1 MNTMTDRNSDKKNL
15 SDLFES
21 VRISLASPEK
31 ILDWSHGEITKPET
45 INYRTLKPEK
55 DGLFD
60 ERIFG
65 PTKDWECYCGKYKKI
80 RYKGIVCDKCGVEVT
95 RALVRRER
103 MGHIGLAV
111 PVTHIWYL
119 RGAPSKLALI
129 LDVPSRKLEQVVYF
143 AAYIITDVN
152 EEMRQQAVNQLASEY
167 AQHTKGLKNDYK
179 KKMDT
184 AGNLTERERVSKEL
198 AEKLDKLKLAY
209 STAVS
214 EIGSLKPKT
223 IISELEYRD
232 LSLKYGGVFKAGIGA
247 EAVNELVS
255 KLDVANDIA
264 ELKKELIDAV
274 GQRRKRL
281 QKRLRLLKNFHEA
294 KISPSWMLLS
304 NLPVIPPDLRPM
316 VQLDG
321 GRFATSDLNDLYRR
335 VINRNNRLKKLLDLG
350 APEVITRNEKRMLQ
364 EAVDALLDLTARETS
379 TSTVSKRKLK
389 SLSDLLRGKQGR
401 FRQNLLGKRVD
412 YSGRSVI
419 VVGPTLSLDQC
430 GLPKT
435 IALEIF
441 KPFVIANLMRN
452 EIVHNVKTAS
462 KMVERQ
468 VPEVWDALDEVIG
481 HYYVLLNRAPTL
493 HRLGIQ
499 AFKPIL
505 VEGNAIQLHPLTC
518 SAFNADFDGD
528 QMAVHLPLSKAAQT
542 EAREIM
548 LSSHNLLKPATGD
561 PIIVPKQDVVLGCY
575 YATLAKPLAAG
586 ETIKAFNDIDEL
598 VLANANGL
606 IGYHHLIKIKLT
618 PDGDWLETTLGR
630 VLFNQIIP
638 DGLAFINS
646 PVVNKT
652 LKNTIRAVY
661 EMYGD
666 EITAKFADDLKNLGF
681 KFATASGATF
691 GAGDVV
697 IPTEKPRIMQAAE
710 DKVEQIRLQYKEGL
724 ITAEEKKRLSIG
736 VWADA
741 KSDIENLVHNKD
753 NPFSSVNL
761 MMDSQARGTMEQ
773 LNQMAGMKGIV
784 VNPAGSAIELP
795 VKSNYKEG
803 LTPLEYFVSTH
814 GARKGGADTALKT
827 SDAGYL
833 TRRLVDVAQDIT
845 ITQADCGAMAGRTIT
860 KAYVESIN
868 DKLSSVV
875 SGRFTLNPV
884 IGADGKEVV
893 PADTYINK
901 AVAAEIEESGA
912 TEVTIRSILNCQSDH
927 GACQK
932 CYGEDLARGK
942 VVNLGEAVGIIAAQS
957 IGEPGTQLTMR
968 TFHTGGV
975 ASALDITQ
983 GLPRVEELFEARTPK
998 TEALLAEK
1006 SGEVKLTEINNKKF
1020 LQLLADVDKHMEM
1033 PTGKN
1038 LTLRVEDGAKIK
1050 KGDVIAVDGN
1060 GEEVKSL
1067 VTGIVHLATKKGY
1080 IAYQKKEMIEYPVT
1094 ANMYLKVANGD
1105 KVEQG
1110 DSLTEGHYNLK
1121 TLMRLKGE
1129 DAAKQYILSEIQ
1141 KIYAWQGQN
1150 INDKHVEVIVK
1161 RMFGLVRIEDE
1172 GDSDYLAGEVVHKL
1186 VLDRAVAKL
1195 QAANKRLPQWESLL
1209 LGISKAALNTDGFL
1223 SAASFQ
1229 ETTRV
1234 LVDAAT
1240 QGKVDYLKGLKENV
1254 IIGRLIPAGTG
1265 FMPRHMSG
1273 QTSQSGVSLA
1283 PEVMAPES

>member
-630 VLFNQIIP
+630 VLFNQIVP
-638 DGLAFINS
+638 DGIAFINA

-681 KFATASGATF
+681 KFATTSGATF

>member
-1 MNTMTDRNSDKKNL
+1 M
-15 SDLFES
+15 
-21 VRISLASPEK
+21 
-31 ILDWSHGEITKPET
+31 
-45 INYRTLKPEK
+45 
-55 DGLFD
+55 
-60 ERIFG
+60 
-65 PTKDWECYCGKYKKI
+65 
-80 RYKGIVCDKCGVEVT
+80 
-95 RALVRRER
+95 
-103 MGHIGLAV
+103 
-111 PVTHIWYL
+111 
-119 RGAPSKLALI
+119 
-129 LDVPSRKLEQVVYF
+129 
-143 AAYIITDVN
+143 
-152 EEMRQQAVNQLASEY
+152 
-167 AQHTKGLKNDYK
+167 
-179 KKMDT
+179 
-184 AGNLTERERVSKEL
+184 
-198 AEKLDKLKLAY
+198 
-209 STAVS
+209 
-214 EIGSLKPKT
+214 
-223 IISELEYRD
+223 
-232 LSLKYGGVFKAGIGA
+232 
-247 EAVNELVS
+247 
-255 KLDVANDIA
+255 
-264 ELKKELIDAV
+264 
-274 GQRRKRL
+274 
-281 QKRLRLLKNFHEA
+281 
-294 KISPSWMLLS
+294 
-304 NLPVIPPDLRPM
+304 
-316 VQLDG
+316 
-321 GRFATSDLNDLYRR
+321 
-335 VINRNNRLKKLLDLG
+335 
-350 APEVITRNEKRMLQ
+350 
-364 EAVDALLDLTARETS
+364 
-379 TSTVSKRKLK
+379 
-389 SLSDLLRGKQGR
+389 
-401 FRQNLLGKRVD
+401 
-412 YSGRSVI
+412 
-419 VVGPTLSLDQC
+419 
-430 GLPKT
+430 
-435 IALEIF
+435 
-441 KPFVIANLMRN
+441 
-452 EIVHNVKTAS
+452 
-462 KMVERQ
+462 
-468 VPEVWDALDEVIG
+468 
-481 HYYVLLNRAPTL
+481 
-493 HRLGIQ
+493 
-499 AFKPIL
+499 
-505 VEGNAIQLHPLTC
+505 
-518 SAFNADFDGD
+518 
-528 QMAVHLPLSKAAQT
+528 
-542 EAREIM
+542 
-548 LSSHNLLKPATGD
+548 
-561 PIIVPKQDVVLGCY
+561 
-575 YATLAKPLAAG
+575 
-586 ETIKAFNDIDEL
+586 
-598 VLANANGL
+598 
-606 IGYHHLIKIKLT
+606 
-618 PDGDWLETTLGR
+618 
-630 VLFNQIIP
+630 
-638 DGLAFINS
+638 
-646 PVVNKT
+646 
-652 LKNTIRAVY
+652 
-661 EMYGD
+661 
-666 EITAKFADDLKNLGF
+666 
-681 KFATASGATF
+681 
-691 GAGDVV
+691 

-845 ITQADCGAMAGRTIT
+845 ITQADCGATAGRTIT

>member
-1 MNTMTDRNSDKKNL
+1 
-15 SDLFES
+15 
-21 VRISLASPEK
+21 
-31 ILDWSHGEITKPET
+31 
-45 INYRTLKPEK
+45 
-55 DGLFD
+55 
-60 ERIFG
+60 
-65 PTKDWECYCGKYKKI
+65 
-80 RYKGIVCDKCGVEVT
+80 
-95 RALVRRER
+95 
-103 MGHIGLAV
+103 
-111 PVTHIWYL
+111 
-119 RGAPSKLALI
+119 
-129 LDVPSRKLEQVVYF
+129 
-143 AAYIITDVN
+143 
-152 EEMRQQAVNQLASEY
+152 
-167 AQHTKGLKNDYK
+167 
-179 KKMDT
+179 
-184 AGNLTERERVSKEL
+184 
-198 AEKLDKLKLAY
+198 
-209 STAVS
+209 
-214 EIGSLKPKT
+214 
-223 IISELEYRD
+223 
-232 LSLKYGGVFKAGIGA
+232 
-247 EAVNELVS
+247 
-255 KLDVANDIA
+255 
-264 ELKKELIDAV
+264 
-274 GQRRKRL
+274 
-281 QKRLRLLKNFHEA
+281 
-294 KISPSWMLLS
+294 
-304 NLPVIPPDLRPM
+304 
-316 VQLDG
+316 
-321 GRFATSDLNDLYRR
+321 
-335 VINRNNRLKKLLDLG
+335 
-350 APEVITRNEKRMLQ
+350 
-364 EAVDALLDLTARETS
+364 
-379 TSTVSKRKLK
+379 
-389 SLSDLLRGKQGR
+389 
-401 FRQNLLGKRVD
+401 
-412 YSGRSVI
+412 
-419 VVGPTLSLDQC
+419 
-430 GLPKT
+430 
-435 IALEIF
+435 
-441 KPFVIANLMRN
+441 
-452 EIVHNVKTAS
+452 
-462 KMVERQ
+462 
-468 VPEVWDALDEVIG
+468 
-481 HYYVLLNRAPTL
+481 
-493 HRLGIQ
+493 
-499 AFKPIL
+499 
-505 VEGNAIQLHPLTC
+505 
-518 SAFNADFDGD
+518 
-528 QMAVHLPLSKAAQT
+528 
-542 EAREIM
+542 
-548 LSSHNLLKPATGD
+548 
-561 PIIVPKQDVVLGCY
+561 
-575 YATLAKPLAAG
+575 
-586 ETIKAFNDIDEL
+586 
-598 VLANANGL
+598 
-606 IGYHHLIKIKLT
+606 
-618 PDGDWLETTLGR
+618 
-630 VLFNQIIP
+630 
-638 DGLAFINS
+638 
-646 PVVNKT
+646 
-652 LKNTIRAVY
+652 
-661 EMYGD
+661 
-666 EITAKFADDLKNLGF
+666 
-681 KFATASGATF
+681 
-691 GAGDVV
+691 
-697 IPTEKPRIMQAAE
+697 MQAAE

-845 ITQADCGAMAGRTIT
+845 ITQADCGATAGRTIT

>member
-1 MNTMTDRNSDKKNL
+1 M
-15 SDLFES
+15 
-21 VRISLASPEK
+21 
-31 ILDWSHGEITKPET
+31 
-45 INYRTLKPEK
+45 
-55 DGLFD
+55 
-60 ERIFG
+60 
-65 PTKDWECYCGKYKKI
+65 
-80 RYKGIVCDKCGVEVT
+80 
-95 RALVRRER
+95 
-103 MGHIGLAV
+103 
-111 PVTHIWYL
+111 
-119 RGAPSKLALI
+119 
-129 LDVPSRKLEQVVYF
+129 
-143 AAYIITDVN
+143 
-152 EEMRQQAVNQLASEY
+152 
-167 AQHTKGLKNDYK
+167 
-179 KKMDT
+179 
-184 AGNLTERERVSKEL
+184 
-198 AEKLDKLKLAY
+198 
-209 STAVS
+209 
-214 EIGSLKPKT
+214 
-223 IISELEYRD
+223 
-232 LSLKYGGVFKAGIGA
+232 
-247 EAVNELVS
+247 
-255 KLDVANDIA
+255 
-264 ELKKELIDAV
+264 
-274 GQRRKRL
+274 
-281 QKRLRLLKNFHEA
+281 
-294 KISPSWMLLS
+294 
-304 NLPVIPPDLRPM
+304 
-316 VQLDG
+316 
-321 GRFATSDLNDLYRR
+321 
-335 VINRNNRLKKLLDLG
+335 
-350 APEVITRNEKRMLQ
+350 
-364 EAVDALLDLTARETS
+364 
-379 TSTVSKRKLK
+379 
-389 SLSDLLRGKQGR
+389 
-401 FRQNLLGKRVD
+401 
-412 YSGRSVI
+412 
-419 VVGPTLSLDQC
+419 
-430 GLPKT
+430 
-435 IALEIF
+435 
-441 KPFVIANLMRN
+441 
-452 EIVHNVKTAS
+452 
-462 KMVERQ
+462 
-468 VPEVWDALDEVIG
+468 
-481 HYYVLLNRAPTL
+481 
-493 HRLGIQ
+493 
-499 AFKPIL
+499 
-505 VEGNAIQLHPLTC
+505 
-518 SAFNADFDGD
+518 
-528 QMAVHLPLSKAAQT
+528 
-542 EAREIM
+542 
-548 LSSHNLLKPATGD
+548 
-561 PIIVPKQDVVLGCY
+561 VLGCY